1 MQLAH
6 SETDII
12 LLHLQL
18 QNYPTMAATSAMQSI
33 LGSSVAYGAAG
44 KNRSV
49 NLQTTVPAS
58 YAVSSYLRVRSMAE
72 VKTVS

>member
-1 MQLAH
+1 
-6 SETDII
+6 
-12 LLHLQL
+12 
-18 QNYPTMAATSAMQSI
+18 MQSI

-58 YAVSSYLRVRSMAE
+58 YAVLVFILISDLLKVTEESSETSCM
-72 VKTVS
+72 KMN